1 MTAGNKLLLDKNNT
15 LAMYKPP
22 DKRLGEAL
30 SRSVYQYMY
39 CPKQL
44 LCPLICY
51 TDGTQIGSMSRFDVE
66 SFLFTPAVLS
76 YATHCKAEAWQPF

>member
-1 MTAGNKLLLDKNNT
+1 MNVICYDFVPQLLYILQDQEMTAGNKLLLDKNNT

-30 SRSVYQYMY
+30 SCSVYQDMY

-44 LCPLICY
+44 LCPLI
-51 TDGTQIGSMSRFDVE
+51 
-66 SFLFTPAVLS
+66 
-76 YATHCKAEAWQPF
+76 